1 MLPVQ
6 ITVRDIP
13 ISPAL
18 ETTIRKRAE
27 KLKQFYNRIT
37 SCRVVIELPQ
47 KHKHQGKLFNVRIDL
62 TIPRKELV
70 VTHKYDQD
78 IYIAIRDAFD
88 AIARQLEEYSHKRH
102 GRVKNHNHIMHGHVI
117 RLFSREGYGF
127 IKGVDGNEYYFS
139 FTNIHYP
146 NRNRAGLLA
155 LGDAVEYIPEQ
166 QSEGLQAYHIIKR
179 RHHGPH

>member
-18 ETTIRKRAE
+18 ETTIRKHAD
-27 KLKQFYNRIT
+27 KLKQYNNRIT
-37 SCRVVIELPQ
+37 SCRVVIEIPQ

-70 VTHKYDQD
+70 ATHKYDQD
-78 IYIAIRDAFD
+78 VYIAIRDAFD
-88 AIARQLEEYSHKRH
+88 AIIRQLEEYSRKRH
-102 GRVKNHNHIMHGHVI
+102 GRVKSHNPIMHGHVI
-117 RLFSREGYGF
+117 RLFSEEGYGF

-139 FTNIHYP
+139 FTNVHHP
-146 NRNRAGLLA
+146 RRGELT
-155 LGDAVEYIPEQ
+155 LGDAVEYIAEQ
-166 QSEGLQAYHIIKR
+166 QDEGLQAYHIVQRKN
-179 RHHGPH
+179 HVPH